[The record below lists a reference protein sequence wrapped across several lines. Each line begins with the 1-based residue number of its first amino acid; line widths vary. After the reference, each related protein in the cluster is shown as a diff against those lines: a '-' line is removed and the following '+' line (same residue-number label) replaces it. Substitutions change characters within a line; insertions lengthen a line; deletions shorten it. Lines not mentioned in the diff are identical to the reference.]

1 MWPVVVS
8 PHPVSPIRAA
18 GGVVVRDGKV
28 LVVHR
33 PRYDDWS
40 LPKGKLEDGENWGD
54 GALREV
60 REETGLECVLCES
73 LGVSLY
79 TVQGGEK
86 EVRWY
91 RMEPRGEPGPLE
103 HEVDEL
109 RWVTLEEAVVVLS
122 YERDV
127 VVLSRL
133 R

>member
-1 MWPVVVS
+1 MTQV
-8 PHPVSPIRAA
+8 RAA
-18 GGVVVRDGKV
+18 GGVVLRDGAI
-28 LVVHR
+28 LLIHR
-33 PRYDDWS
+33 PAYDDWS
-40 LPKGKLEDGENWGD
+40 LPKGKLEPGEDWGD

-60 REETGLECVLCES
+60 REETGLDCVLGEP

-79 TVQGGEK
+79 TVDGGEK

-91 RMEPRGEPGPLE
+91 RMEPRGDPGPLE

-109 RWVTLEEAVVVLS
+109 RWVTLDEAVTVLS

-127 VVLSRL
+127 VVLNRL